1 MTGVIVTGVTARIF
15 GSNIL
20 GQWVGNTGW
29 RELYLIEQGIM
40 KIKKNVSRKTYLAV
54 LLGKNNKIGGRHVGL
69 KSRSCGRLG
78 REEVDMRQEEQ
89 SVVESSCCVWNSENK
104 NEGTVSQNTTVLL
117 DVNEMTCFGL
127 LGHYQVAKFYDTK
140 YCLCV
145 ADVEI
150 SSSGQTN
157 YI

>member
-1 MTGVIVTGVTARIF
+1 MVTLFSG
-15 GSNIL
+15 
-20 GQWVGNTGW
+20 
-29 RELYLIEQGIM
+29 
-40 KIKKNVSRKTYLAV
+40 
-54 LLGKNNKIGGRHVGL
+54 
-69 KSRSCGRLG
+69 
-78 REEVDMRQEEQ
+78 
-89 SVVESSCCVWNSENK
+89 ENK

-157 YI
+157 YIWDINRV